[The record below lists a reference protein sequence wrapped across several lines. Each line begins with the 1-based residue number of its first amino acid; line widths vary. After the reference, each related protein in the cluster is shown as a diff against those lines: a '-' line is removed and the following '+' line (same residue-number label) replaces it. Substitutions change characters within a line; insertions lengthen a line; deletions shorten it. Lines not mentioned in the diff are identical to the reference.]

1 VVKKTGLMELDMVIE
16 VERYII
22 SDSETWVYYI
32 EYL

>member
-1 VVKKTGLMELDMVIE
+1 VKKTGLMELDMVIE